1 MKAALNIF
9 SSILILAVFLVS
21 CNANKSK
28 TAGPDL
34 KYTCPMH
41 PQVIQDAPGTCP
53 ICKMDLVPMH
63 QAGTDRELM
72 LNASQIQL
80 ANIQTSKVGSG
91 QFGSSKVLNA
101 RLVSNSENNE
111 VISAKFPGRIDKLFE
126 KEPGRKIPAG
136 AALYSIYS
144 EELQTLQ
151 QDYLLQVK
159 QAAAFPDEKIY
170 QNMKEAAKNKLL
182 LFGFTNDRIAAL
194 GRSKRISPNITVFAK
209 RSGVLKTVNVSEGSY
224 ITEGTIVMELESF
237 GNLWV
242 EADVFPADLK
252 LVKEGMEV
260 QAQVNGASGNL
271 RSFRVNYISPQ
282 INPGTQLIT
291 IRGTIPNPSGQLQA
305 GMQARVL
312 LPAASVSNAVRL
324 PLAAVIRSAEG
335 AHIWIRTG
343 KETFAPRNVTTGA
356 EDADNIV
363 ITSGLR
369 DGEEVV
375 ISGAYLLYSEFI
387 LKKGA
392 DPMLAHDH
400 Q

>member
-1 MKAALNIF
+1 MKAAFNIF
-9 SSILILAVFLVS
+9 SPILVLAILLVS
-21 CNANKSK
+21 CNDKKPK
-28 TAGPDL
+28 TAGSDL

-53 ICKMDLVPMH
+53 ICNMDLVPMH

-80 ANIQTSKVGSG
+80 ANIQAIKVGKG

-101 RLVSNSENNE
+101 RLVTNPEGDE
-111 VISAKFPGRIDKLFE
+111 VISAKFPGRIDKLYA
-126 KEPGRKIPAG
+126 KETGVKIQAG
-136 AALYSIYS
+136 SALYSIYS

-151 QDYLLQVK
+151 QDYLLQLK

-170 QNMKEAAKNKLL
+170 QSMKEAAKNKLV
-182 LFGFTNDRIAAL
+182 LFGFTNSRITELARENRVL
-194 GRSKRISPNITVFAK
+194 STITVYAR
-209 RSGVLKTVNVSEGSY
+209 RSGVLRTVNVTEGSY
-224 ITEGTIVMELESF
+224 IAEGTIVMELESF
-237 GNLWV
+237 DNLWV
-242 EADVFPADLK
+242 EADVFPSDLK

-260 QAQVNGASGNL
+260 QARVNGENGL
-271 RSFRVNYISPQ
+271 RNFRINYISPQ
-282 INPGTQLIT
+282 INPGSQLIT
-291 IRGTIPNPSGQLQA
+291 LRGSIPNPSGQLQA
-305 GMQARVL
+305 GMPATVL
-312 LPAASVSNAVRL
+312 LPSAPVSNSIRL
-324 PLAAVIRSAEG
+324 PQAAVIRSSQG

-343 KETFAPRNVTTGA
+343 KETFAPRDITTGA
-356 EDADNIV
+356 EDDENIV

-375 ISGAYLLYSEFI
+375 ISGAYLLYSEFL

-392 DPMLAHDH
+392 DPLLAHDH